1 MKRKCLAIGII
12 LLFVGTCIIP
22 TTAQNISIDVSD
34 ENRLLPSRAENWAE
48 IQKLTSSGEGRTY
61 FGESVSICGNTAL
74 IGQLLSEKVYV
85 FTQFNN
91 TWMQQAILLPSD
103 GPLDGHFGWSVSL
116 FGDTAL
122 IGASIDEDGKG
133 SAYVFTRTGSNWTQQ
148 AKLLAIDNQSNDYF
162 GGSVSLSGDTALIG
176 AIGYGDTGAA
186 YVFTRTGSNWT
197 QQAKLLASDG
207 GAGDWFGY
215 SVSLSGD
222 TALIGAVQDD
232 DCKGAAYIFTRTG
245 TTWAQQAKL
254 IASDGTEGRQ
264 FGCSV
269 SLDNN
274 TTLIGAKYDRVCCG
288 SAYIFTRSDDIW
300 TQQAKLIASD
310 GEGNDNFGYSVSL
323 DGSTALIGAV
333 GDGDNGYQSG
343 SAYVFTRTGSTWL
356 LQIKLLALDGSQND
370 VFGNSVSLSGDIA
383 LIGASGAEGES
394 GAVYVFKNFGETS
407 DIKFNFKGGFGVT
420 LWITNYG
427 QVNYTN
433 VPWEISVKGAIFG
446 LINRKMS
453 GTINIAVGETIPVG
467 PLRLFNFAPIKIT
480 GKVGNLSK
488 TVTGEIIII
497 LVKIIA

>member
-22 TTAQNISIDVSD
+22 TTAQNISIDISD

-133 SAYVFTRTGSNWTQQ
+133 S
-148 AKLLAIDNQSNDYF
+148 
-162 GGSVSLSGDTALIG
+162 
-176 AIGYGDTGAA
+176 A